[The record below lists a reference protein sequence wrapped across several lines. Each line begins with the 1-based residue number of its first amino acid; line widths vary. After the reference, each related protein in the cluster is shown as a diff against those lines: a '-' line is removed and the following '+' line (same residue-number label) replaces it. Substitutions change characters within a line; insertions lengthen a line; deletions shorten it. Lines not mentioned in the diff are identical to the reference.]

1 MKAYNLLI
9 STVLSFTVLSPAIVN
24 AKELTEQQI
33 ISSSEETF
41 FLEYTD
47 SNGEL
52 QTVEL
57 PDGELVTIPDA
68 TIQSS
73 DLVASYTITWAT
85 YNFYR
90 NGSYLTV
97 VFTPINYGAQMVALG
112 FSGTFQSTVN
122 GILYSINTPVR
133 VFQSSITLH
142 PANNFIILSGQYELL
157 TDSIDVWSSFW
168 VHGSIT
174 YNYEEEI

>member
-1 MKAYNLLI
+1 
-9 STVLSFTVLSPAIVN
+9 
-24 AKELTEQQI
+24 
-33 ISSSEETF
+33 
-41 FLEYTD
+41 
-47 SNGEL
+47 
-52 QTVEL
+52 
-57 PDGELVTIPDA
+57 
-68 TIQSS
+68 
-73 DLVASYTITWAT
+73 
-85 YNFYR
+85 
-90 NGSYLTV
+90 
-97 VFTPINYGAQMVALG
+97 MVALG